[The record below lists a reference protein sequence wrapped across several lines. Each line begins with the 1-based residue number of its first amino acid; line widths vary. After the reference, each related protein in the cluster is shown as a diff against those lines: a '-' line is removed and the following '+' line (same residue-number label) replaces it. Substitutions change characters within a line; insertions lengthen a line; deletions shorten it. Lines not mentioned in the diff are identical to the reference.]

1 MDKARIALVPTY
13 PIMPHDSI
21 LQQIPSHLLNAHFV
35 STPHASSLYCRLCV
49 KKLFFSVAQ
58 LMCETDEVS
67 LQITLRVTHW
77 LRWRWPPASW
87 ALPCSGP
94 RRCRCLNLPPLWD
107 WRPDPGLLGTLCP
120 LWAPAVLLSPTTP
133 RAQVC
138 RVGDDRPPAAGCP
151 LWRPATSWAPC
162 RLSLQWRTGENL
174 NNEIDFQ
181 LHEGPDNHQSSKPL
195 KH

>member
-1 MDKARIALVPTY
+1 
-13 PIMPHDSI
+13 
-21 LQQIPSHLLNAHFV
+21 
-35 STPHASSLYCRLCV
+35 
-49 KKLFFSVAQ
+49 
-58 LMCETDEVS
+58 MCETDEVS

-162 RLSLQWRTGENL
+162 RLSLQWRTGGIWIMKL
-174 NNEIDFQ
+174 ISSYTRALIIISLQSHWSIRLDFE
-181 LHEGPDNHQSSKPL
+181 LHEQPRVRFIPTYSSVNGFPVLLGKVLWFVAKATVIREQSGQ
-195 KH
+195 